1 MIRIFVMKEMFQ
13 ISKGMFQIFGNYKV
27 ISNVKQDFLSFSIQR
42 LYAKISDLILFINL
56 SVFFVTSNIMVEES
70 DPSI

>member
-1 MIRIFVMKEMFQ
+1 MKEMFQ

-27 ISNVKQDFLSFSIQR
+27 ISNVKQDFPSFSIQR
-42 LYAKISDLILFINL
+42 LFAKISDLILFINL
-56 SVFFVTSNIMVEES
+56 SVFFVTSTITVEVS

>member
-1 MIRIFVMKEMFQ
+1 MKEMFQ